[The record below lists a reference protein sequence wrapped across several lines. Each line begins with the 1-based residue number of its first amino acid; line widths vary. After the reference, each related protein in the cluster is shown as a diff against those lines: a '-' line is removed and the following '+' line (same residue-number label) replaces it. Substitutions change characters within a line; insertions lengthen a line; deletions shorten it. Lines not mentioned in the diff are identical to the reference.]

1 MFEKANQFDSNR
13 MFVCDAGLS
22 IVLWV
27 ATLGWALSL
36 LTNIRQVLKQL
47 TVTKLQAYIA
57 IMCVIRYSACYS
69 QPRPTLAIL
78 GAK

>member
-1 MFEKANQFDSNR
+1 MFEKVNQFDSNR
-13 MFVCDAGLS
+13 MFGCDAELS
-22 IVLWV
+22 IILWV

-47 TVTKLQAYIA
+47 TVKKLQAYIA
-57 IMCVIRYSACYS
+57 VMCVISYSACHS